1 MWEAHSDSRRGACQG
16 VSFLTGESV
25 STFVRQ
31 VPDSINDCLFS
42 RIGIEMPLNP
52 GITTVLSQTWKHTQT

>member
-42 RIGIEMPLNP
+42 RIGI
-52 GITTVLSQTWKHTQT
+52 